1 MAQLDD
7 FRRALYSRSGS
18 DGSDGHA
25 PKRSLLEASN
35 IHAIS
40 LIRGAWSK
48 INHRHA
54 RTVLLKSRR
63 IDVQNGLGLG
73 LPRRPHSSAPG
84 RYNQLLSLSW
94 QNAGCAFRVN
104 KDIDH
109 LAVF

>member
-1 MAQLDD
+1 MTQLDD
-7 FRRALYSRSGS
+7 FCRALYGRSGS
-18 DGSDGHA
+18 DGSRGHA

-73 LPRRPHSSAPG
+73 CDKRLAASSTFIRPWSIQP
-84 RYNQLLSLSW
+84 
-94 QNAGCAFRVN
+94 AFKPVMAECRLRVPCQQG
-104 KDIDH
+104 H
-109 LAVF
+109 